1 MKACKDKTTGM
12 TKVLVIDDH
21 PIVLEGCRQLLQS
34 AGIGQVLTANS
45 VISGYRVFCRHNPD
59 VVIVDLALEDKSLA
73 GLDLIRRLALAGSK
87 TGILVFTMYGDPIIV
102 SRALQAGA
110 TGYLVKDYAADQLIE
125 AVTKVAAGLPYLA
138 HDIAVKVA
146 LLGRRM
152 GNDSFAQLTPRELQT
167 LSLLAKGKSYREIAE
182 SLGVSYKTVA
192 NTSSHLK
199 TMLGARTLAELI
211 RLSVVEQLTADHSHF
226 PGNSKSS

>member
-1 MKACKDKTTGM
+1 M

-21 PIVLEGCRQLLQS
+21 PIVLEGCRQLLQN
-34 AGIGQVLTANS
+34 AGIGDVFVANS
-45 VISGYRVFCRHNPD
+45 IVNGYRRFRRHNPE
-59 VVIVDLALEDKSLA
+59 VVIVDLALENKSLA
-73 GLDLIRRLALAGSK
+73 GLDLIRRLSLAGSK
-87 TGILVFTMYGDPIIV
+87 VGILVFSMYGDPIIV

-110 TGYLVKDYAADQLIE
+110 TGYLVKDHAADQLIK
-125 AVTKVAAGLPYLA
+125 AVTTVAAGRPYLA

-152 GNDSFAQLTPRELQT
+152 DGNSFSRLTSRELET

-182 SLGVSYKTVA
+182 SLSVSYKTVA

-199 TMLGARTLAELI
+199 TILGAKTLAELI
-211 RLSVVEQLTADHSHF
+211 RLSVVEQLTADHSPF
-226 PGNSKSS
+226 AGNSKNSS